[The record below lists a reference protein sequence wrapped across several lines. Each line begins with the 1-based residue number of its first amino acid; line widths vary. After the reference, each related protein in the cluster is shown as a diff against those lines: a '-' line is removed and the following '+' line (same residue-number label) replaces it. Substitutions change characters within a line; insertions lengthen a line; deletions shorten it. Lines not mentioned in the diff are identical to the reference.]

1 MTEISERRAGGR
13 CGLANCLMV
22 GALAIM
28 ALAGPAQARLPDDA
42 EQAMHHSL
50 GAQDELGDRRAVNA
64 PEVQMS
70 PLDWRCQSVCDE
82 SGHMRQSCLMLS
94 DPRLSGLGQRLD
106 HLSKSKPSLKSLG
119 DLGLTDL
126 SQAPGC

>member
-1 MTEISERRAGGR
+1 
-13 CGLANCLMV
+13 
-22 GALAIM
+22 
-28 ALAGPAQARLPDDA
+28 
-42 EQAMHHSL
+42 
-50 GAQDELGDRRAVNA
+50 
-64 PEVQMS
+64 MS

-82 SGHMRQSCLMLS
+82 NGHMRQSCLMLS